1 MAKIKKVQ
9 QFIRSII
16 EDKSVSD
23 EVVQRSDVPR
33 AADVQSVQV
42 TH

>member
-1 MAKIKKVQ
+1 MATIKKVQ
-9 QFIRSII
+9 EFIRSII
-16 EDKSVSD
+16 DDKSVSY
-23 EVVQRSDVPR
+23 EVVQRSDVPI

>member
-1 MAKIKKVQ
+1 MATIKKVQ

-16 EDKSVSD
+16 KDKSVSD
-23 EVVQRSDVPR
+23 DIVQRSDVPI